1 MIEFTTLPLAALQP
15 NKGQIPGLPTNPR
28 QWTKEDIDKI
38 AKSLKETPEL
48 FEARPIIVYPFKGKY
63 VILGGNLRY
72 EGSRRNLDPLDKV
85 PVAILPEDTTVEK
98 MMEIVI
104 KDNGSFGSWDYDT
117 LANEWDVP
125 LLEWGVPA
133 WDTDVADMGLST
145 RDGEKDEDYQEFE
158 DKFKPKLTT
167 DDCYT
172 PPEVYAALL
181 DWIDEN
187 VRKIDRSKIV
197 RPFYPGGDYENE
209 TYPKGCVVIDNPP
222 FSLYSKI
229 VRFYEERQ
237 IPFFLFGPGLT
248 LLVQGA
254 DVTYIIAKAGV
265 EYENGAI
272 VSTGFVTNMVG
283 GGVRIWCA
291 ASVRALLEKVQKRTE
306 ADLGNYAFP
315 PNVWTS
321 ARLQKIANGDEDF
334 IIKAENCTYIRNLE
348 SLKADGK
355 GLYGGG
361 ILTTDAVGE
370 AAERAAERA
379 AAIKYNLSERERDI
393 VEHLNTRTPMD
404 K

>member
-48 FEARPIIVYPFKGKY
+48 FEARPIIVYPYGGKY

-72 EGSRRNLDPLDKV
+72 EGSCRNLDPLDKV

-98 MMEIVI
+98 MQEIVI

-187 VRKIDRSKIV
+187 IRKIDRSKIV

-209 TYPKGCVVIDNPP
+209 AYPEGCVVIDNPP

-229 VRFYEERQ
+229 VRYYEERQ

-265 EYENGAI
+265 EYENGAV

-283 GGVRIWCA
+283 GV
-291 ASVRALLEKVQKRTE
+291 
-306 ADLGNYAFP
+306 
-315 PNVWTS
+315 
-321 ARLQKIANGDEDF
+321 
-334 IIKAENCTYIRNLE
+334 
-348 SLKADGK
+348 
-355 GLYGGG
+355 
-361 ILTTDAVGE
+361 
-370 AAERAAERA
+370 
-379 AAIKYNLSERERDI
+379 
-393 VEHLNTRTPMD
+393 
-404 K
+404 